1 MFNMCTEVDHHD
13 VSEVVQ
19 AHRKFRWEFVAAFLG
34 LRKQSGRS
42 KRLKSKCQT
51 QLQRPS
57 HFDTKSSC
65 SRVLMPLALVDRADD
80 RGADVPEC
88 SSMPCGLEIRYER
101 TTSSFPIGRRG
112 GSSRRTSSA
121 PSRPLGPA
129 VKRQS
134 SCCAL
139 KRHAAHLCLN
149 PNRLLDRRTCFH
161 QLLCHVALGP
171 RRKGGQ
177 AHELE
182 DQALSVAGGVTM
194 SSRKATSW

>member
-1 MFNMCTEVDHHD
+1 MFTEVDHHD

-88 SSMPCGLEIRYER
+88 SSMPCGLETRYER
-101 TTSSFPIGRRG
+101 TTSSRSGRG
-112 GSSRRTSSA
+112 GSSADLPQTNFCIGQISTPWPCCQKTRPAAVCPVSCADGKDTQHISASIRTAFSTAGPVSINSFVMSRLGLGGNA
-121 PSRPLGPA
+121 GRLMNLRTRLYPS
-129 VKRQS
+129 Q
-134 SCCAL
+134 
-139 KRHAAHLCLN
+139 
-149 PNRLLDRRTCFH
+149 
-161 QLLCHVALGP
+161 
-171 RRKGGQ
+171 
-177 AHELE
+177 
-182 DQALSVAGGVTM
+182 GV
-194 SSRKATSW
+194 SP